1 MLLAHSEC
9 KDVLNFSSGYSG
21 EMQVWK
27 IFVLLTLLLVT
38 VSVRAAVNINSASA
52 QQLQSLPHIGVAKA
66 QAIVEYRNAH
76 GPFASTADIMKVKG
90 IGKATYEM
98 LRYEISVSGSSA
110 QSAVSSSA
118 SGQYRARPATAG
130 K

>member
-9 KDVLNFSSGYSG
+9 KDVFNSSSGYAG
-21 EMQVWK
+21 EMQMRK
-27 IFVLLTLLLVT
+27 MFVLLTLLLAM

-52 QQLQSLPHIGVAKA
+52 QQLQSLPHIGVVKA

-90 IGKATYEM
+90 IGKATYEK
-98 LRYEISVSGSSA
+98 LQYEISVSGSSA
-110 QSAVSSSA
+110 SPAVSRSA
-118 SGQYRARPATAG
+118 SGQRRARPATAV

>member
-9 KDVLNFSSGYSG
+9 KDVFNSSSGYAG
-21 EMQVWK
+21 EMQMRK
-27 IFVLLTLLLVT
+27 MFVLLTLLLAM

-52 QQLQSLPHIGVAKA
+52 QQLQSLPHIGAVKA

-90 IGKATYEM
+90 IGKATYEK

-110 QSAVSSSA
+110 QPAEFSSA
-118 SGQYRARPATAG
+118 SVQRRARPATAG